1 MELKTALRPR
11 RVVDA
16 VLVPYERE
24 LFEDAPSMRSFVIT
38 QGFDFLALVAVLWIM
53 ASADDPLVSRL
64 GLVMITVICGMV
76 MLRAYIRTHT
86 RYVLTNY
93 RAIRVSGWLRRNVEW
108 LTWSKVTDVS
118 VRRTIFDRLFG
129 TATVKIMSAN
139 EQSGFKAMSDL
150 SHPKVFVGWVTDLV
164 SAKQGPVSNFPPGSV
179 SDG

>member
-1 MELKTALRPR
+1 
-11 RVVDA
+11 
-16 VLVPYERE
+16 
-24 LFEDAPSMRSFVIT
+24 
-38 QGFDFLALVAVLWIM
+38 
-53 ASADDPLVSRL
+53 
-64 GLVMITVICGMV
+64 

>member
-1 MELKTALRPR
+1 LELKTALRPR

-24 LFEDAPSMRSFVIT
+24 LFEDAPSMRSFIIT
-38 QGFDFLALVAVLWIM
+38 QGFDFMALILVIWIM
-53 ASADDPLVSRL
+53 ASADSPLVSRL
-64 GLVMITVICGMV
+64 GLAMIVGICGSLLM
-76 MLRAYIRTHT
+76 RAYVRLHT

-93 RAIRVSGWLRRNVEW
+93 RAIRVSGWLRRQVEW

-118 VRRTIFDRLFG
+118 VRRTIIDRIFG

-164 SAKQGPVSNFPPGSV
+164 SAKQGPVSGFSPGT
-179 SDG
+179 DRD